1 MAKSTV
7 PADDVSPNA
16 VSPSVATRSSF
27 APSVTR
33 FARTLVGL
41 VVPPDCAGCGM
52 PGDDVC
58 ESCARS
64 LRQPPRPHRPRP
76 VPVGLPPVLAITDYS
91 GPVRQVITA
100 WKERGQRS
108 VAPVL
113 AAALADALVWA
124 WSGDGLTVAPQLTVV
139 PVPGSRAAHRRRGED
154 AWGRVVE
161 MACRELRTRGIPTTL
176 MRCLSLQRQPRDQ
189 AGLNAGERLANLS
202 GAMVCRM
209 PTPAGRP
216 QATGLVRLVD
226 DIVTTGAT
234 LSEAS
239 RALRLSGCEPRGA
252 IVLAATRRGGP
263 GR

>member
-1 MAKSTV
+1 
-7 PADDVSPNA
+7 
-16 VSPSVATRSSF
+16 
-27 APSVTR
+27 
-33 FARTLVGL
+33 
-41 VVPPDCAGCGM
+41 M

-216 QATGLVRLVD
+216 QATGLVLLVD